1 MVTPREL
8 EASLTNREQQ
18 LKDVCVALEELERQ
32 HADAF
37 FRQEAKDIEDKIF
50 QLKKEEKR
58 LRRCDR

>member
-1 MVTPREL
+1 MTK
-8 EASLTNREQQ
+8 REQQ
-18 LKDVCVALEELERQ
+18 LKSICVALEELERQ